1 MTCSRTST
9 CAWPHG
15 QQTTEGR
22 PGWRTEGGPEPA
34 RSSGPWALEGKVAGA
49 GAVGLLGRVTGTR
62 ASSPNLA
69 WALKPHAPP
78 TRKNP
83 SKCHRA
89 AQRDTSPACSR
100 NLSSPWVG
108 IRAQCTPA
116 VSRATNPL
124 DRPPRAFVGQHGSVL
139 CPVTWQG
146 LFC

>member
-1 MTCSRTST
+1 MTCSRTSA

-15 QQTTEGR
+15 QQTMDSR

-34 RSSGPWALEGKVAGA
+34 RSSGPWALEA

-78 TRKNP
+78 THKNP

-100 NLSSPWVG
+100 NLSSPWGGDQGSVYTS
-108 IRAQCTPA
+108 R

-139 CPVTWQG
+139 CPVAWQG